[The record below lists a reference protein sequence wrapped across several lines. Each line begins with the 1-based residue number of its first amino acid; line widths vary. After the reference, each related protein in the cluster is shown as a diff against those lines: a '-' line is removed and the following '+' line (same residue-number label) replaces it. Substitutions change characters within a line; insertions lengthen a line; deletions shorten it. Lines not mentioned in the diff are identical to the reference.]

1 MNKFY
6 TLLFAIVFFASA
18 NAKAQC
24 VPDPNNLTLITPDTT
39 TNFVS
44 GTVGQ
49 PYSQIVYIHPPEDS
63 MVLIPGGPANPILVS
78 DIEVELISF
87 SGLPPGLTNQCNPS
101 NCIYLGGVSGCTEI
115 SGTPTVAGT
124 YPLFAIIG
132 ASGTILFG
140 TVSVGPI
147 IDTLLAYRIIINP
160 SGVGINELHTDL
172 SILNIS
178 PTVTNQNVEVQYQS
192 VSAAETFIT
201 VSNSLGQAVST
212 QKIRSK
218 SGINSFTINTSALN
232 NGVYII
238 SLQNKTQ
245 KITSRFVVAR

>member
-6 TLLFAIVFFASA
+6 TLLFAVVFFASA
-18 NAKAQC
+18 NSNAQC

-101 NCIYLGGVSGCTEI
+101 NCIYSGGVSGCSEI

-140 TVSVGPI
+140 TVTVGPI
-147 IDTLLAYRIIINP
+147 VDTLLAYRIIINP
-160 SGVGINELHTDL
+160 SGVGINELQTDL
-172 SILNIS
+172 SFINIS
-178 PTVTNQNVEVQYQS
+178 PSVTNKDVEVQYNS
-192 VSAAETFIT
+192 VSGTETFIA
-201 VSNSLGQAVST
+201 VSNSLGQAVTS
-212 QKIRSK
+212 QKVK
-218 SGINSFTINTSALN
+218 AKNGINSFTINTSTLS
-232 NGVYII
+232 NGVYIV
-238 SLQNKTQ
+238 SLQNKNQ